1 MGVDLSEVAKGFGL
15 RLCLRMSGGAG
26 AFRFCGVGL
35 ACISEGAE
43 YEFLL
48 KLSVG
53 LSTVSVACTESNAFG
68 TIGSGFS
75 ISLSVPG
82 SFDVELTGNVMLVV
96 ELEKDSVGSSKDTI
110 CGVFVLTS
118 LPWRG
123 FGAAG
128 LILPDMDRVLPTSCC
143 CSSSIGEPS
152 CDDLGDS

>member
-1 MGVDLSEVAKGFGL
+1 MGVDFSEVAKGFGL
-15 RLCLRMSGGAG
+15 RLCLRESGGAG

-35 ACISEGAE
+35 ACISEGAG

-48 KLSVG
+48 KLLVG
-53 LSTVSVACTESNAFG
+53 LSVSVACTESNAFG

-75 ISLSVPG
+75 IPLSVLG
-82 SFDVELTGNVMLVV
+82 SFGVGLAGNVMLVV

-110 CGVFVLTS
+110 CGVFVLTN

-143 CSSSIGEPS
+143 CSSSVGEPS